1 MTREYYADLL
11 QDFNIMFVHLD
22 KIQRKEKEYLVQT
35 SLEDWINKTPNWDV
49 IVTE

>member
-11 QDFNIMFVHLD
+11 QDFNIMLVHLD

-35 SLEDWINKTPNWDV
+35 RLQSE
-49 IVTE
+49 E